1 MKEAKKNVSA
11 SNIGYTKARE
21 RSQGK
26 GGDLRSKYNLTLTV
40 VRKQHNGRGLFGK
53 PCRTALDTFI
63 AARLCPQA
71 LPHDACV
78 LCQHLV
84 GRLHAQA
91 RHDVVV
97 GLPLVYRQLL
107 PAVLQAVHPHVP
119 VEPQL
124 VRPVLTLHLA
134 VVARRCDPDAVIR
147 NAQLKRRRL
156 KQRLVLL
163 LGHQ

>member
-1 MKEAKKNVSA
+1 MVIIHRKRFQSKKELPISFFSSVSA

-40 VRKQHNGRGLFGK
+40 VRKQYNGKGLFGK

-71 LPHDACV
+71 LPHDARV

-84 GRLHAQA
+84 GRLHSF
-91 RHDVVV
+91 R
-97 GLPLVYRQLL
+97 
-107 PAVLQAVHPHVP
+107 
-119 VEPQL
+119 
-124 VRPVLTLHLA
+124 
-134 VVARRCDPDAVIR
+134 
-147 NAQLKRRRL
+147 
-156 KQRLVLL
+156 
-163 LGHQ
+163 

>member
-1 MKEAKKNVSA
+1 M
-11 SNIGYTKARE
+11 
-21 RSQGK
+21 
-26 GGDLRSKYNLTLTV
+26 RSKYNLTLTV
-40 VRKQHNGRGLFGK
+40 VRKKYNERGLFGK
-53 PCRTALDTFI
+53 SCRTALDTFI
-63 AARLCPQA
+63 AARLLA
-71 LPHDACV
+71 LPHDARV

-124 VRPVLTLHLA
+124 VCPVLALHLA
-134 VVARRCDPDAVIR
+134 VVARRCDLDAVIR
-147 NAQLKRRRL
+147 NAHL
-156 KQRLVLL
+156 KQRGLKQRFVL
-163 LGHQ
+163 